1 MRAALARDMLHYGI
15 KKYIGSY
22 AAAMGGVDIIVF
34 TAGIGENG
42 PELRESV
49 MKDMEWMGAKLDVEK
64 NKVRGKEAVISTDDS
79 KVTICVIPTNEEIMI
94 ARDTKE
100 LVEGAK
106 K

>member
-1 MRAALARDMLHYGI
+1 
-15 KKYIGSY
+15 
-22 AAAMGGVDIIVF
+22 MGGVDIIVL

-64 NKVRGKEAVISTDDS
+64 NKVRGNQAVISTDDA

-100 LVEGAK
+100 LVEGANK
-106 K
+106 